1 MIAPHPAGRLG
12 WRLRVYLAI
21 VAARSLGMGATY
33 WASAPRIWRSP
44 AFDVIEQLAPLRT
57 FAVLWLALG
66 LVAVGGVLFPG
77 ERGIRGVLVTSFGL
91 ELLFGLGVLLGT
103 LSSVRRPRRSQQPA
117 SQGSAPG
124 TTSPPKASPT
134 GPPPTTPGGPTC
146 PDYTPDTTAHHSTR
160 RCAHHGPPGSNGQP
174 AGPPA
179 TNTYGTD
186 GATPTVAP
194 P

>member
-21 VAARSLGMGATY
+21 VAARSLGMGVTY

-57 FAVLWLALG
+57 FAILWLVLG

-91 ELLFGLGVLLGT
+91 ELLFGLGVLLGYRIVACGGH
-103 LSSVRRPRRSQQPA
+103 LVHVRRDRSA
-117 SQGSAPG
+117 RGRDAVDSDRWAV
-124 TTSPPKASPT
+124 
-134 GPPPTTPGGPTC
+134 
-146 PDYTPDTTAHHSTR
+146 R
-160 RCAHHGPPGSNGQP
+160 
-174 AGPPA
+174 
-179 TNTYGTD
+179 
-186 GATPTVAP
+186 
-194 P
+194 

>member
-1 MIAPHPAGRLG
+1 
-12 WRLRVYLAI
+12 
-21 VAARSLGMGATY
+21 MGVTY

-103 LSSVRRPRRSQQPA
+103 ASSPAVVTWFTFAAIDLLVVGTPWTRIGGLS
-117 SQGSAPG
+117 
-124 TTSPPKASPT
+124 
-134 GPPPTTPGGPTC
+134 
-146 PDYTPDTTAHHSTR
+146 DE
-160 RCAHHGPPGSNGQP
+160 
-174 AGPPA
+174 
-179 TNTYGTD
+179 
-186 GATPTVAP
+186 
-194 P
+194 